1 MVDADGAER
10 FNNMFQEN
18 FMLHTEN
25 KNLHMCVKALQKTV
39 DDITAKN
46 IVLLAERNTV
56 MIANGDGK
64 NKLLHFVSVW
74 SWVKALLFTKR
85 KYVWR
90 LPSKAIRSKW
100 LVD

>member
-25 KNLHMCVKALQKTV
+25 KNLYMRVKALQQTV

-64 NKLLHFVSVW
+64 NKLWHFVSVW
-74 SWVKALLFTKR
+74 NWVKALLLTKR